1 MGLLWYS
8 AKQFTNYSLKL
19 DWRLAGDDN
28 SGVFVGFP
36 PSAATRGRR

>member
-19 DWRLAGDDN
+19 DWKLAGDDN

-36 PSAATRGRR
+36 TAERPVVGA